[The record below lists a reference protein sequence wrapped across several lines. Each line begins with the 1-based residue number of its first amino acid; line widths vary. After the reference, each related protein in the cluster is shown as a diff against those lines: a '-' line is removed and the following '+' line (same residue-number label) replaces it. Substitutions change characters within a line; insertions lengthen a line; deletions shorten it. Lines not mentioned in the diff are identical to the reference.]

1 MEKEE
6 APSRDQRT
14 RGDSENTSSVGQSTP
29 FAAGRQRGDRE
40 ADFRLY
46 LDTCCGD
53 TPGWLH
59 IGVGYEPFINDK
71 GRYDHKVFVPGAVR
85 WPDEADDTIAL
96 LLAESEHADV
106 WVCPNVMAHD
116 WIRTKDG
123 KRKTGRAKGQA
134 VSRLTVHS
142 DIDREPFDSA
152 KAEKLAAVGGFAI
165 ASGTPGNAHVYVP
178 LSSPV
183 SVDQH
188 EALCVALGDYIGGAD
203 PAKHSDND
211 LLRPPGTLN
220 HKPTVFY
227 GEPPARV
234 RWWS

>member
-1 MEKEE
+1 M
-6 APSRDQRT
+6 
-14 RGDSENTSSVGQSTP
+14 P
-29 FAAGRQRGDRE
+29 FAAALQADDRE

-59 IGVGYEPFINDK
+59 VGIGYGPFVNATGK
-71 GRYDHKVFVPGAVR
+71 YVHKKFVPGVIR
-85 WPDEADDTIAL
+85 WPDEASETIAL
-96 LLAESEHADV
+96 LLAGSEHADV
-106 WVCPNVMAHD
+106 WVCPYLMAHD
-116 WIRTKDG
+116 RIEHDG
-123 KRKTGRAKGQA
+123 GRKTGRAKGQA
-134 VSRLTVHS
+134 VSRLTIHS
-142 DIDREPFDSA
+142 DIDREPFDPA

-165 ASGTPGNAHVYVP
+165 ASGSPGNAHVYVP
-178 LSSPV
+178 LSESV

-188 EALCVALGDYIGGAD
+188 EALCLALGEYIGGAD

-211 LLRPPGTLN
+211 LLRPPGTFN

-234 RWWS
+234 GWWS